1 MYFVAQEKQVLNAL
15 KEPFQTSKFVL
26 DFLLHKRYDYGLTA
40 SHKNLPTTSIW
51 PYMIMRPVC
60 KKVIGTRLDY
70 RPIVKWDVAISILNP
85 DNTYVN
91 ILDIYKQEMEAIGYD
106 TNLDWENEKFFNTDM
121 LRDLLPIIPPLNTQ
135 NYR

>member
-1 MYFVAQEKQVLNAL
+1 
-15 KEPFQTSKFVL
+15 
-26 DFLLHKRYDYGLTA
+26 
-40 SHKNLPTTSIW
+40 
-51 PYMIMRPVC
+51 MRPVC

-121 LRDLLPIIPPLNTQ
+121 LRDLLPIIPPPNTQ